1 MDGGEDVGGDELMEE
16 AVALAVASED
26 AACFPVGDFVKKFFA
41 WDSDFAYE
49 QLVEVVGGYTF
60 FLLRVPFAGFSS
72 GAPGGIW

>member
-16 AVALAVASED
+16 TVALAVASED

-49 QLVEVVGGYTF
+49 QLVEVVGG
-60 FLLRVPFAGFSS
+60 
-72 GAPGGIW
+72 